1 MPRCELYTS
10 SVATAFGWQLLVQEI
25 HGMAAWHEL
34 RSGMKVRMQDF
45 YVFFPLILH
54 LRPHWSSCIAVP
66 LWGQFLGAMDVERMS
81 FQRQPFHV
89 RSGGDSN
96 IYI

>member
-45 YVFFPLILH
+45 YVFFPLNSAPSPSLVLVHRCAPVGPIFGSH
-54 LRPHWSSCIAVP
+54 GR
-66 LWGQFLGAMDVERMS
+66 
-81 FQRQPFHV
+81 
-89 RSGGDSN
+89 
-96 IYI
+96 